1 MSRDM
6 KKIAIFFFFA
16 AIVSCKKNTTDATP
30 AQQDLVVKA
39 MTDGKWAITIF
50 TLNGTTITPDFYGYR
65 FKYYENKT
73 VDAIY
78 NGTVQN
84 TGTWDGSASTMTT
97 SANFPGAAYPLTL
110 INGNWR
116 IDRSSW
122 TYVEAS
128 QTIGSD
134 TKTMKLVKE

>member
-1 MSRDM
+1 MR
-6 KKIAIFFFFA
+6 KIATCFLMVVL
-16 AIVSCKKNTTDATP
+16 VSCGKNGDDTTP
-30 AQQDLVVKA
+30 VQEDLVVKA
-39 MTDGKWAITIF
+39 MTDGQWAITIF
-50 TLNGTTITPDFYGYR
+50 TLNGNNITPDFYGYR
-65 FKYYENKT
+65 FKYYSNKT
-73 VDAIY
+73 VDAKF
-78 NGTVQN
+78 NGNVVN

-97 SANFPGAAYPLTL
+97 SANFPGAVYPLTL
-110 INGNWR
+110 INGSWR